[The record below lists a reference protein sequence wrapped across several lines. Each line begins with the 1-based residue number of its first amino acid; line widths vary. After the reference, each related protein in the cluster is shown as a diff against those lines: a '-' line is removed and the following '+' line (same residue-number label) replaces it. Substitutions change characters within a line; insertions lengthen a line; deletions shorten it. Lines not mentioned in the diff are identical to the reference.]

1 MKLVSKRDKAG
12 EKKKPYKETYIFMS
26 VTLNDLLMKKLSAL
40 AEFSLSDNSDT
51 VMDSENQLHS
61 LLTYKVSKFEEKKV
75 NYYQS
80 MEEDWVLWYRVEEG
94 LNGLVSGKIF
104 TLLVECCAAFFLFCL
119 LGSVMKC

>member
-1 MKLVSKRDKAG
+1 MSSCAAYNLIWYMKLVSKRDKAG

-80 MEEDWVLWYRVEEG
+80 MEED
-94 LNGLVSGKIF
+94 
-104 TLLVECCAAFFLFCL
+104 
-119 LGSVMKC
+119 